1 MKIPFLGKPSQNFAD
16 DRLQAAAREALAV
29 DPMIPDADI
38 FTVESMKGVIHL
50 RGVVH
55 SEAEKQR
62 IETVITNALQ
72 TKGLKF
78 DRIVNEL
85 RVAN

>member
-1 MKIPFLGKPSQNFAD
+1 
-16 DRLQAAAREALAV
+16 
-29 DPMIPDADI
+29 
-38 FTVESMKGVIHL
+38 MKGVIHL